1 MRILLVKCVSLKKDV
16 PQYAH
21 PLGLMYLVSY
31 LRNRYPEHNQ
41 QILDLTY
48 TKNPMEVLERR
59 IQDFD
64 PHLVGISAMTS
75 EADNLHEVAK
85 IVKQADAAKT
95 TVAGGPY
102 GTSSPELAIADPN
115 IDVLVLGEGEET
127 YADIV
132 SSLSSGGDG
141 KGIPG
146 SLWRDNGDVV
156 RGDERKPIVDLDE
169 IPFPAWDMVDMDAYQ
184 NLGRAGNV
192 RRNRYMG
199 IFTSRGCPYQCSYCH
214 RVFPK
219 RFRPRS
225 ASNIL
230 EELQVLVDRYDIRDV
245 EVYDDVFNYD
255 MDRAKAVCRGII
267 ERNLNLKISFPHGVR
282 GDRLDRELTGL
293 LAQAGTTNIGIA
305 VDTASPARQREL
317 GRNLNIKKVRQAIEW
332 ADYEGIT
339 TFGYFMLG
347 FPGETEEE
355 MNETIRFAE
364 NSRLM
369 FASFFIVTPFP
380 STPLWE
386 QTVARTNPDATN
398 LDALNVFSGF
408 YNLSALS
415 GPRLRRMQRL
425 AYWRFYRGR
434 LFRILRSFHR
444 LRVDWRN
451 AAWIGLTRMFDRK
464 TLSDVHGC

>member
-1 MRILLVKCVSLKKDV
+1 
-16 PQYAH
+16 
-21 PLGLMYLVSY
+21 MYLAAY

-41 QILDLTY
+41 EILDLTY
-48 TKNPMEVLERR
+48 MKDPMDVLGRR
-59 IQDFD
+59 LRDFD
-64 PHLVGISAMTS
+64 PDIVGMSAMTS
-75 EADNLHEVAK
+75 EADNLHEVANV
-85 IVKQADAAKT
+85 IKQADPDIIA
-95 TVAGGPY
+95 VAGGPY
-102 GTSSPELAIADPN
+102 GTSSPELAIADTN
-115 IDVLVLGEGEET
+115 IDILVLGEGEET

-132 SSLSSGGDG
+132 SSLASGGDG

-146 SLWRDNGDVV
+146 SLWRDNGDII
-156 RGDERKPIVDLDE
+156 RGDERKPIADLDA

-192 RRNRYMG
+192 KRNRYMG

-225 ASNIL
+225 AGNIL
-230 EELQVLVDRYDIRDV
+230 DEMQELVDRFGINDI
-245 EVYDDVFNYD
+245 EVYDDVFNYE
-255 MDRAKAVCRGII
+255 MDRAKAVCHGII

-293 LAQAGTTNIGIA
+293 LARAGTTNIGIA
-305 VDTASPARQREL
+305 VDTASPARQKEL
-317 GRNLNIKKVRQAIEW
+317 GRNLNIEKVRQAIEW
-332 ADYEGIT
+332 ADNDGIT

-386 QTVARTNPDATN
+386 QTVARTSSEATDF
-398 LDALNVFSGF
+398 DALNVFSGF
-408 YNLSALS
+408 YNLSALT
-415 GPRLRRMQRL
+415 GHRLRRMQRL

-434 LFRILRSFHR
+434 LLRILRSFHR

-464 TLSDVHGC
+464 HLSDVHGC